1 MHPTLD
7 PDLLRAFICIAEEGS
22 FTRAAQRVRRTQSA
36 VSMQVQRLEAQ
47 LGQRLL
53 ARGKGGAVTVTPHGQ
68 SLLGR
73 ARDLLALSDDI
84 WTSFKAPLMH
94 GTVRLGT
101 PDDYALRYLP
111 QILMRFAEVHS
122 SVQVE
127 VMCLPSSQLVE
138 RLRQGELDLTLCSE
152 GHEPSGWPAIPLWRG
167 PLAWIT
173 SMKHAPHRQDPLPV
187 ALAADHCSWRL
198 AAERALNGAGRR
210 YRVAYQSGTQ
220 VGTHA
225 PVLAGL
231 AVTVSTVSWLPE
243 GLRVIRT
250 HEGLPPL
257 PDFGILLLQGQDA
270 RQPVT
275 DALAEHITATFF
287 ADAVTGRASSP
298 LPAALKMPKQGKGN
312 DEAGSTNDILGADHA
327 GRARPAAR
335 GEFL

>member
-7 PDLLRAFICIAEEGS
+7 PDLLRAFVCIAEDGS
-22 FTRAAQRVRRTQSA
+22 FTRAAQRVGRTQSA

-53 ARGKGGAVTVTPHGQ
+53 ARGKGGTVSVTPHGQ
-68 SLLGR
+68 FLLGR
-73 ARDLLALSDDI
+73 ARDLLAMSDEI
-84 WTSFKAPLMH
+84 WTSFKIPTMH
-94 GTVRLGT
+94 GTIRLGT

-111 QILMRFAEVHS
+111 QILMRFAEVHP

-138 RLRQGELDLTLCSE
+138 RLRNGELDLTLCSE
-152 GHEPSGWPAIPLWRG
+152 GHEPAGWPTVSLWRG

-173 SMKHAPHRQDPLPV
+173 SMKHAPHRLDPLPV
-187 ALAADHCSWRL
+187 ALAADHCSWRV
-198 AAERALNGAGRR
+198 AAERALDAAGRR

-243 GLRVIRT
+243 GLRVIRPD
-250 HEGLPPL
+250 EGLPPL
-257 PDFGILLLQGQDA
+257 PAFGILLLRGQDA

-275 DALAEHITATFF
+275 DALAEHITATFK
-287 ADAVTGRASSP
+287 ADS
-298 LPAALKMPKQGKGN
+298 
-312 DEAGSTNDILGADHA
+312 
-327 GRARPAAR
+327 RP
-335 GEFL
+335 